1 MGILLF
7 AVKLVLDHTGNS
19 TARSGRQKKCL
30 TESATEIAI
39 ETIGGGV
46 KEGKVARDSGGA
58 NWPEGG
64 SPERSRSESSVL
76 IEDAIVNKGL
86 MIRQDSTSMYASA
99 SAASAAREREMLVSS
114 DRKTS
119 IREGAADAA
128 AISEGGAELAAGV
141 TVSDVLLKQI
151 VVDVL
156 REKGRKEQQQQSRLL
171 ETLTSVNDAIWALN
185 SRVAKLEEQNREIIS
200 STTTDPVQ
208 SERKK
213 GEKREEAE
221 EITDPRSLG
230 FQQSRRSRRKSRS
243 SSPLRASRPRK
254 TDDQERAMPMKPT
267 LLSEYEEPAERMLE
281 ATHPGPRLLG
291 GLWSGPALY
300 KSHDLTQVSSRMGR
314 KDGEGPRQ
322 RGQEIL
328 AFRHRNDIV
337 FTPEGQEFHHH
348 SHSFGQNGETEA
360 WYDHSDQRHARVGQD
375 IFRRSHRDRAE
386 RRQDPWTGS
395 SG

>member
-19 TARSGRQKKCL
+19 TARSGHQKKCL
-30 TESATEIAI
+30 TQSATEIAI
-39 ETIGGGV
+39 ETIGCGG
-46 KEGKVARDSGGA
+46 KEGKVARDSGDA
-58 NWPEGG
+58 NWPEDG

-76 IEDAIVNKGL
+76 IEDAIINKGL

-156 REKGRKEQQQQSRLL
+156 KEKGRKEQQQQSRIL

-185 SRVAKLEEQNREIIS
+185 SRVANLEEQNREIIS
-200 STTTDPVQ
+200 STTADPVQ
-208 SERKK
+208 SEGKK
-213 GEKREEAE
+213 GEKRDDAD
-221 EITDPRSLG
+221 EITRSLR

-243 SSPLRASRPRK
+243 SSPLRAPRHRK
-254 TDDQERAMPMKPT
+254 TDDQERAMPMKST
-267 LLSEYEEPAERMLE
+267 LLSEYEEPAERMLA

-291 GLWSGPALY
+291 GLWSGPAVY

-314 KDGEGPRQ
+314 KDGEGSRQ
-322 RGQEIL
+322 RGQETV
-328 AFRHRNDIV
+328 AFRHNNDIV
-337 FTPEGQEFHHH
+337 FTAEGQEFHHH
-348 SHSFGQNGETEA
+348 HSHSSGQNGETEA
-360 WYDHSDQRHARVGQD
+360 RYDHSDQRHARVGQD
-375 IFRRSHRDRAE
+375 IFRRSHLDRAE
-386 RRQDPWTGS
+386 RRQGPWTES